1 MATNTTNNYFSKPAV
16 GGDTDTWGT
25 TLNSN
30 WDAVDSI
37 VTGGTSITRLG
48 IGTTNSTLPLICNA
62 ASATDIAASFSG
74 LVGIGTSSPSAKLH
88 TVGDASNGTNLATS
102 ATNAKVRHENHSAS
116 SLSSFH
122 GYTGNSWYT
131 QIANNSGTTSYDLS
145 LNPYGGNVG
154 IGTDSPLSPLN
165 VKSATGNVG
174 FNYGTSSSPE
184 RGNLWY
190 DTDGTEWQ
198 FNIGKVQSGT
208 FTPQVTV
215 ATSGNVGIGTT
226 SPDSK
231 LDVAGVIKGGDV
243 AATGGGTALSVK
255 YITGHTLNN
264 FGATYSSAETLIGF
278 GVESHKSQ
286 ANKFISTASN
296 SNFTRGALTLDNELK
311 FFNAASTTTAVGSEV
326 TMTERMRI
334 DASGNVGIG
343 TTSPSSKLHVAGGAT
358 FDGGTS
364 TTVDIKC
371 DDAGNALLRLM
382 GDNQGTG
389 RLYVGQ
395 SSTYGGGIEYNGDSI
410 PETSGGGSDYI
421 ALYRHTSQSGS
432 AGTFWTARNHHNSND
447 WEFRGK
453 VTAAELAGTLAA
465 SIFNQ
470 IYPVGAIYI
479 STSSTSPATLFG
491 GTWTAIGGGR
501 VLQTVNGSSPSAG
514 SNYSDNSRSISTSN
528 LPAHTHNTNLRVE
541 GGNKT
546 MVDNSLAITVTSGD
560 RLDHLD
566 ENSTDSTKTS
576 STGNGTAFNVQQ
588 ASYGVYMWKRATLA

>member
-25 TLNSN
+25 TLNAN
-30 WDAVDSI
+30 WDTVDSVLAGDTDILALSI
-37 VTGGTSITRLG
+37 V
-48 IGTTNSTLPLICNA
+48 PA
-62 ASATDIAASFSG
+62 AATDVAATFSG

-334 DASGNVGIG
+334 DSSGKLGIG
-343 TTSPSSKLHVAGGAT
+343 TTSPSSRLHVAGDGK

-364 TTVDIKC
+364 TVLDVLC
-371 DDAGNALLRLM
+371 DDGGTANIRAM
-382 GDNQGTG
+382 GGNQGNG
-389 RLYVGQ
+389 RVYVGQ
-395 SSTYGGGIEYNGDSI
+395 SNATGGGIEYCGNGD
-410 PETSGGGSDYI
+410 PVLSGAGNDKI
-421 ALYRHTSQSGS
+421 ALFRRNGGANH
-432 AGTFWTARNHHNSND
+432 WTAKNHYNSND

-453 VTAAELAGTLAA
+453 VKANSLEGTLVQ

-470 IYPVGAIYI
+470 IYPVGAVYI

-501 VLQTVNGSSPSAG
+501 VLQTVNGTTPSAG
-514 SNYSDNSRSISTSN
+514 SNYSDNSRGISVSN
-528 LPAHTHNTNLRVE
+528 MPSHAHNTNLRVE
-541 GGNKT
+541 GTNKT
-546 MVDNSLAITVTSGD
+546 MVDNSLSINVSEGD
-560 RLDHLD
+560 KLDHLD
-566 ENSTDSTKTS
+566 ENTTWSTTTS
-576 STGNGTAFNVQQ
+576 FTGSGTAFNVQQ
-588 ASYGVYMWKRATLA
+588 ASYGVYMWKRATLG